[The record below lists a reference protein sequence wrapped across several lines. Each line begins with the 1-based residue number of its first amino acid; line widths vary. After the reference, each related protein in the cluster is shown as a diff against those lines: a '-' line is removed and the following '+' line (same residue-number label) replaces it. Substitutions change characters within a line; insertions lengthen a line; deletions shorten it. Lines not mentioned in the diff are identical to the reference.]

1 MLKGG
6 DVVVHKEEL
15 VKKYAGR
22 LIKSDFREKT
32 THEIAKEINRI
43 KFNDYNDSFHHYN
56 CIRLVKL
63 INLEICE
70 VYSKQNKSPE
80 EIVNHDLL
88 IYIKLL
94 NSLINKYHDQ

>member
-6 DVVVHKEEL
+6 DVVVHDEEL
-15 VKKYAGR
+15 VKKYAIK

-32 THEIAKEINRI
+32 THEIAKEIVKI
-43 KFNDYNDSFHHYN
+43 KFNDFNDNYHHYN

-70 VYSKQNKSPE
+70 VYAKQNKSPE
-80 EIVNHDLL
+80 EVVNHDLL

-94 NSLINKYHDQ
+94 NSLINKYHNQ